1 MTRWG
6 LLMLVF
12 VSASLF
18 AQNDA
23 DAYRPMRY
31 DARLT
36 FVSEYTARQF
46 ASKEY
51 VASRIHYMHNHGLY
65 GFSVLVNM
73 NQQLPF
79 TIMPGTT
86 TLVLPDSVKL
96 VDRSQI
102 TNHAHT
108 YVVDLPAALELRR
121 RFARFEIAF
130 GSQILVE
137 KEEIVS
143 TLVKELTSKVYYVDY
158 EFASHRRSSL
168 LGYGAMTSYW
178 GPFAVTT
185 GILPWRMIRMGND
198 SMHYALKNKL
208 SGFLDVQ
215 YRYRSHSMTTRVGR
229 DAWGGNVQLKYGA
242 LQVNNEYYRSL
253 RPSDY
258 QVWKLNLSYD
268 LSGGFTLLAGY
279 ESTWYLAENFRS
291 QNFRQWLNRHGDI
304 SSGKL
309 TNQLPHK
316 TVQIGL
322 RYDLSGSRAADY
334 VKMVNMKIFQTK
346 VYTAKR
352 AYYAYNPVGQMD
364 VHNASDE
371 HLSVVIHAEA
381 GAWGEIFRSSS
392 IDLAPHEIK
401 SVPLFFYIPDQSVE
415 QSGMVA
421 QVKITGEVRGKH
433 ITLSSFPVTLYD
445 IHSWDGDTWGL
456 RYFIAPDE
464 PEIQSFAKSNLLTIG
479 TDSAYS
485 DFHNKFHALK
495 KFVTAV
501 GKNLRYVSDPTTTF
515 VNERVQYPSETLRQK
530 SGDCEDLVAF
540 MATNLM
546 AIGHACAVV
555 DIRPTLTENIN
566 IPTAKPGSI
575 GHVFLLVD
583 TSIPVNAVDQLGLSE
598 FEYVARPDKTGRVTI
613 WLPLETTVINGG
625 FEHAHREGVRQ
636 YYDEVIQKNGVV
648 HGTVH
653 VYDF

>member
-1 MTRWG
+1 MIRWG
-6 LLMLVF
+6 LWMVIMPAF
-12 VSASLF
+12 IFSQS
-18 AQNDA
+18 DEG
-23 DAYRPMRY
+23 AYLPVRY

-36 FVSEYTARQF
+36 FVSGYTSRQF
-46 ASKEY
+46 ATKDY
-51 VASRIHYMHNHGLY
+51 IASRISYTYNRGLY
-65 GFSVLVNM
+65 GFSALVNM

-79 TIMPGTT
+79 SIMPGTT

-102 TNHAHT
+102 TNHAHS
-108 YVVDLPAALELRR
+108 YVVDLPASLEISR
-121 RFARFEIAF
+121 RFTRFEVAL

-143 TLVKELTSKVYYVDY
+143 THVKELTSKVYYVDY

-168 LGYGAMTSYW
+168 LAYGSLTSYW

-185 GILPWRMIRMGND
+185 GLLPWRMMRMGND

-208 SGFLDVQ
+208 NGFIDFQ
-215 YRYRSHSMTTRVGR
+215 YRYRSSAMSARVGR
-229 DAWGGNVQLKYGA
+229 DTWGGRFNLKYGNLNVA
-242 LQVNNEYYRSL
+242 NDYHRSM

-268 LSGGFTLLAGY
+268 LSGGFTLLGGY

-291 QNFRQWLNRHGDI
+291 RNFRQWLNHHGDL
-304 SSGKL
+304 SNGKL
-309 TNQLPHK
+309 TDQLPHK
-316 TVQIGL
+316 TVHIGL
-322 RYDLSGSRAADY
+322 RYDLLGNRAADY
-334 VKMVNMKIFQTK
+334 VKIVNMKIFQTK

-371 HLSVVIHAEA
+371 HLRIVIHAEA

-401 SVPLFFYIPDQSVE
+401 SIPLFFYIPDQTVE
-415 QSGMVA
+415 QSGTVT
-421 QVKITGEVRGKH
+421 QVKITGEVHSKQ
-433 ITLSSFPVTLYD
+433 IALSSFPVTLYD

-456 RYFIAPDE
+456 RYFIAPDD
-464 PEIQSFAKSNLLTIG
+464 PEIQSFSKSNLLTIA

-485 DFHNKFHALK
+485 ELQNKFHILK
-495 KFVTAV
+495 KFITAI

-540 MATNLM
+540 MAANLM

-555 DIRPTLTENIN
+555 DIRPTIAEDIN
-566 IPTAKPGSI
+566 IPTAEPGSI

-583 TSIPVNAVDQLGLSE
+583 TGILANAIDQLGLSE
-598 FEYVARPDKTGRVTI
+598 FEYIVRPDKTGRMTV
-613 WLPLETTVINGG
+613 WLPLETTVVNRG
-625 FEHAHREGVRQ
+625 FDDAHREGVRQ
-636 YYDEVIQKNGVV
+636 YYDEVVQKNGVV